1 MNGRKCPARSRLRRW
16 ANELRANPT
25 LTLTELGSREGYHPD
40 SLRRW
45 LTLVEYHHAEVMR
58 QRYVDRLEL
67 AVSVL
72 EAGGL
77 VVQAADAVGM
87 DPANLC
93 RAVRRHYGV
102 TPVQIRKRWLTKR
115 VACLLRLGVSAKQI
129 AQITGWSP
137 PTVRRIAARDGWA
150 FNGLEWVQRAA

>member
-16 ANELRANPT
+16 ANELRTNPT

-40 SLRRW
+40 SMRRW
-45 LTLVEYHHAEVMR
+45 LVLVDYHHAEVMR

-72 EAGGL
+72 KAGGL

-87 DPANLC
+87 DSANLC

-115 VACLLRLGVSAKQI
+115 VACLLR
-129 AQITGWSP
+129 
-137 PTVRRIAARDGWA
+137 
-150 FNGLEWVQRAA
+150 